1 MHAIGMEHEQ
11 SRTDRDNYVI
21 MQWANIQYGTGN
33 RNMMKINTRD
43 NNPYDLESVLQYR
56 LNVSSTIQAR
66 REFLFYS
73 TGLKLVLVLP
83 YRPNVSPPI

>member
-73 TGLKLVLVLP
+73 KGLK
-83 YRPNVSPPI
+83 

>member
-1 MHAIGMEHEQ
+1 MEHEQ

-73 TGLKLVLVLP
+73 KGQKWVLVLQ
-83 YRPNVSPPI
+83 YRLGVSSCSTVHA